1 MPQFKN
7 WLYLT
12 QHGMFCRI
20 CRQDKPPDYMDRH
33 ISSEP
38 HQYSVKHQVSLASGY
53 SVMQAFEPTVIMEHE
68 AIIGGFKCLYWLVK
82 NEMAH
87 HTNYPK
93 LLSLAQLL
101 GCDYFEKLKVDQ
113 RNNYQ
118 SHRIVDEILEIL
130 AQIVEL
136 PILQEIRSSQAISLE
151 VEEKTDVSVSRQL
164 DIHVRHLDKDG
175 YVFNHF
181 LDLVTLED
189 GKADSVVAAIKSVLQ
204 KKELPVDRL
213 YGLGTDGAAVM
224 TGRLNGVAK
233 QLTDSFPK
241 LVSVACAAHRLALA
255 CKDASNAV
263 KYMANFRNHLQELHL
278 FFRNSANRSA
288 TLRSAATT
296 LGLNDL
302 KVKEVKDTR
311 WLSQHLA
318 VQNLQRNLP
327 AMLAALAEEA
337 STRKCPVAKGLYTFC
352 ATYRFVAALYLQA
365 DVLPHIAMLSKVF
378 QRADVNF
385 LHIKEQVPVTLVTLG
400 RILEAGETPLPGTF
414 LAQLDQDLDNP
425 GGLGAFN
432 IAGEEERIRR
442 GHGVLERPREE
453 IWARFVRD
461 VLKPYICSLE
471 SNIERRFQHI
481 EVLGAFSVLGPKAVA
496 LNDAVTN
503 ISMLHTLTKKFIP
516 GQEATVIQE
525 WTSYKQHFLVGT
537 FKDKTQAEVMQLL
550 AKRDFSTMNRVK
562 TDLRNRLKG
571 EHLAACLRIAVN
583 GPAPEAFPYA
593 EALELFFRKPR
604 RIKCTDKQCHLC
616 QK

>member
-1 MPQFKN
+1 
-7 WLYLT
+7 
-12 QHGMFCRI
+12 MFCRM
-20 CRQDKPPDYMDRH
+20 CRQHKPPVKKGPLKRAFIEVGILVFRKDYIERH

-68 AIIGGFKCLYWLVK
+68 AVIGGFKCLYWLVK

-118 SHRIVDEILEIL
+118 SHRIVDEMLEIL

-151 VEEKTDVSVSRQL
+151 VDETTDVSISRQL
-164 DIHVRHLDKDG
+164 DLHVRHLDKEG
-175 YVFNHF
+175 CVFNHF

-241 LVSVACAAHRLALA
+241 LVSVVCAAQRLALA

-263 KYMANFRNHLQELHL
+263 RYMANFRNHLQELHL

-296 LGLNDL
+296 LGMNDL

-311 WLSQHLA
+311 WLSQDLA

-327 AMLAALAEEA
+327 AVLAALAEEA
-337 STRKCPVAKGLYTFC
+337 STRKCSVAKGLYTFC

-400 RILEAGETPLPGTF
+400 SILSRRDPTPRNVPCSPTPRPG
-414 LAQLDQDLDNP
+414 
-425 GGLGAFN
+425 
-432 IAGEEERIRR
+432 
-442 GHGVLERPREE
+442 
-453 IWARFVRD
+453 
-461 VLKPYICSLE
+461 
-471 SNIERRFQHI
+471 
-481 EVLGAFSVLGPKAVA
+481 
-496 LNDAVTN
+496 
-503 ISMLHTLTKKFIP
+503 
-516 GQEATVIQE
+516 
-525 WTSYKQHFLVGT
+525 
-537 FKDKTQAEVMQLL
+537 
-550 AKRDFSTMNRVK
+550 
-562 TDLRNRLKG
+562 
-571 EHLAACLRIAVN
+571 
-583 GPAPEAFPYA
+583 
-593 EALELFFRKPR
+593 KPR
-604 RIKCTDKQCHLC
+604 WTWGL
-616 QK
+616 

>member
-1 MPQFKN
+1 
-7 WLYLT
+7 
-12 QHGMFCRI
+12 
-20 CRQDKPPDYMDRH
+20 
-33 ISSEP
+33 
-38 HQYSVKHQVSLASGY
+38 
-53 SVMQAFEPTVIMEHE
+53 MEHE
-68 AIIGGFKCLYWLVK
+68 AVIGGFKCLYWLVK
-82 NEMAH
+82 NEIAH

-118 SHRIVDEILEIL
+118 SHRIVDEMLEIL

-151 VEEKTDVSVSRQL
+151 VDETTDVSVSRQL
-164 DIHVRHLDKDG
+164 DLHVRHLDKEG
-175 YVFNHF
+175 CVFNHF

-189 GKADSVVAAIKSVLQ
+189 GKADSVVAAIKSVLL

-263 KYMANFRNHLQELHL
+263 RYMAHFRNHLQELHL

-311 WLSQHLA
+311 WLSQDLA

-327 AMLAALAEEA
+327 AVLAALAEEA

-365 DVLPHIAMLSKVF
+365 DVLLHIAMLSKVF

-414 LAQLDQDLDNP
+414 LARLHQDLDNP
-425 GGLGAFN
+425 GGLGAFR

-442 GHGVLERPREE
+442 GHGILERPREE
-453 IWARFVRD
+453 MWARFVRD

-481 EVLGAFSVLGPKAVA
+481 ELLGAFSVLGPKAVTS
-496 LNDAVTN
+496 NDVTN
-503 ISMLHTLTKKFIP
+503 ISMLQTLTNKFIP
-516 GQEATVIQE
+516 GQDATVIQE
-525 WTSYKQHFLVGT
+525 WTSYKQHVLVGA
-537 FKDKTQAEVMQLL
+537 FKVGKL
-550 AKRDFSTMNRVK
+550 
-562 TDLRNRLKG
+562 
-571 EHLAACLRIAVN
+571 
-583 GPAPEAFPYA
+583 PE
-593 EALELFFRKPR
+593 L
-604 RIKCTDKQCHLC
+604 I
-616 QK
+616 

>member
-1 MPQFKN
+1 
-7 WLYLT
+7 
-12 QHGMFCRI
+12 
-20 CRQDKPPDYMDRH
+20 
-33 ISSEP
+33 
-38 HQYSVKHQVSLASGY
+38 
-53 SVMQAFEPTVIMEHE
+53 MQAFEPTVIMEHE
-68 AIIGGFKCLYWLVK
+68 AVI
-82 NEMAH
+82 
-87 HTNYPK
+87 
-93 LLSLAQLL
+93 AQLL

-113 RNNYQ
+113 GNNYQ
-118 SHRIVDEILEIL
+118 SHRIVDEMLEIL
-130 AQIVEL
+130 AQIAEL

-151 VEEKTDVSVSRQL
+151 VDETTDVSVSRQL
-164 DIHVRHLDKDG
+164 DLHVRHLDKEG
-175 YVFNHF
+175 CVFNHF

-241 LVSVACAAHRLALA
+241 LVSVVCAAHRLALA

-263 KYMANFRNHLQELHL
+263 RYMAHFRNHLQELHL
-278 FFRNSANRSA
+278 FFINSANRSA

-302 KVKEVKDTR
+302 KPPCIFHL
-311 WLSQHLA
+311 LSQDLA
-318 VQNLQRNLP
+318 VQNLQRSLP
-327 AMLAALAEEA
+327 AVLAALAEEA

-414 LAQLDQDLDNP
+414 LARLHQDLDNP
-425 GGLGAFN
+425 GGLGAFS

-442 GHGVLERPREE
+442 GHVILEHPREE
-453 IWARFVRD
+453 MWARFVRD

-471 SNIERRFQHI
+471 SNSERRFQHI
-481 EVLGAFSVLGPKAVA
+481 ELMGAFSVLGPKAVNS
-496 LNDAVTN
+496 NDVTN
-503 ISMLHTLTKKFIP
+503 ISMLQTLTNKFIP
-516 GQEATVIQE
+516 GQDATVIQE
-525 WTSYKQHFLVGT
+525 WTSYKQHVGA
-537 FKDKTQAEVMQLL
+537 FKDKTHAEIMQLL
-550 AKRDFSTMNRVK
+550 ANEGRMGRNIPKPLPSIFSGAGHPRLQCK
-562 TDLRNRLKG
+562 LREGFLNDEHG
-571 EHLAACLRIAVN
+571 EN
-583 GPAPEAFPYA
+583 
-593 EALELFFRKPR
+593 
-604 RIKCTDKQCHLC
+604 
-616 QK
+616 

>member
-20 CRQDKPPDYMDRH
+20 CRQHKPPVKKGPLKRAFIEVGILVFRKDYMDRH

-68 AIIGGFKCLYWLVK
+68 AVIGGFKCLYWLVK

-118 SHRIVDEILEIL
+118 SHRIVDEMLEIL

-151 VEEKTDVSVSRQL
+151 VDETT
-164 DIHVRHLDKDG
+164 DG
-175 YVFNHF
+175 YWISM
-181 LDLVTLED
+181 LDTW
-189 GKADSVVAAIKSVLQ
+189 IKMSVLQ

-224 TGRLNGVAK
+224 TGRLNGVAE

-337 STRKCPVAKGLYTFC
+337 STRKCPVAKGAGASHPCYSGANSGSRRDPT
-352 ATYRFVAALYLQA
+352 
-365 DVLPHIAMLSKVF
+365 PG
-378 QRADVNF
+378 N
-385 LHIKEQVPVTLVTLG
+385 VPCS
-400 RILEAGETPLPGTF
+400 A
-414 LAQLDQDLDNP
+414 
-425 GGLGAFN
+425 
-432 IAGEEERIRR
+432 
-442 GHGVLERPREE
+442 RPR
-453 IWARFVRD
+453 
-461 VLKPYICSLE
+461 
-471 SNIERRFQHI
+471 
-481 EVLGAFSVLGPKAVA
+481 
-496 LNDAVTN
+496 
-503 ISMLHTLTKKFIP
+503 P
-516 GQEATVIQE
+516 GQPR
-525 WTSYKQHFLVGT
+525 WTWGL
-537 FKDKTQAEVMQLL
+537 
-550 AKRDFSTMNRVK
+550 
-562 TDLRNRLKG
+562 
-571 EHLAACLRIAVN
+571 
-583 GPAPEAFPYA
+583 
-593 EALELFFRKPR
+593 
-604 RIKCTDKQCHLC
+604 
-616 QK
+616 

>member
-1 MPQFKN
+1 PVVSESAGTNSQSTEGEAAGPSVVEAAEGPSVVEAAAGPSVVEAAAGPSVIEAAAGPSVVEAGADSKHRHSGWNPDWLKMPQFKN
-7 WLYLT
+7 WHYLT
-12 QHGMFCRI
+12 QIGMFCRI
-20 CRQDKPPDYMDRH
+20 CRQHKPQIKKGPLKRAFIEVGILVFRKDYMDRH

-68 AIIGGFKCLYWLVK
+68 AVIGGFKCLYWLVK

-101 GCDYFEKLKVDQ
+101 GCDYFEKLKVARDKV
-113 RNNYQ
+113 
-118 SHRIVDEILEIL
+118 I
-130 AQIVEL
+130 
-136 PILQEIRSSQAISLE
+136 SSNQP
-151 VEEKTDVSVSRQL
+151 R
-164 DIHVRHLDKDG
+164 
-175 YVFNHF
+175 
-181 LDLVTLED
+181 D

-311 WLSQHLA
+311 WLSQDLA

-337 STRKCPVAKGLYTFC
+337 STRKCPVAKGAGAIPPCYSGENSGSRRDPT
-352 ATYRFVAALYLQA
+352 
-365 DVLPHIAMLSKVF
+365 PG
-378 QRADVNF
+378 N
-385 LHIKEQVPVTLVTLG
+385 VPCS
-400 RILEAGETPLPGTF
+400 A
-414 LAQLDQDLDNP
+414 
-425 GGLGAFN
+425 
-432 IAGEEERIRR
+432 
-442 GHGVLERPREE
+442 RPR
-453 IWARFVRD
+453 
-461 VLKPYICSLE
+461 
-471 SNIERRFQHI
+471 
-481 EVLGAFSVLGPKAVA
+481 
-496 LNDAVTN
+496 
-503 ISMLHTLTKKFIP
+503 P
-516 GQEATVIQE
+516 GQPR
-525 WTSYKQHFLVGT
+525 WTWGL
-537 FKDKTQAEVMQLL
+537 
-550 AKRDFSTMNRVK
+550 
-562 TDLRNRLKG
+562 
-571 EHLAACLRIAVN
+571 
-583 GPAPEAFPYA
+583 
-593 EALELFFRKPR
+593 
-604 RIKCTDKQCHLC
+604 
-616 QK
+616 